1 MPFVEI
7 LACNLANISLG
18 IFEPVIAFQPVER
31 PPKTPPITRVP
42 APANAAA
49 NPASSKARSIET
61 LFKLRSSFC
70 FSLTAASRSA
80 SSKEVS
86 ASIFSI

>member
-31 PPKTPPITRVP
+31 PPKTPPPVFVP
-42 APANAAA
+42 FDFHIDKELVEYFIAEYKEMKEDEIRIAKRTH
-49 NPASSKARSIET
+49 SQDE
-61 LFKLRSSFC
+61 FLRGTYFV
-70 FSLTAASRSA
+70 
-80 SSKEVS
+80 K
-86 ASIFSI
+86 